1 MMCVMTDLGIPGV
14 GDAQLIASGGSALVY
29 EALSDSGER
38 LAIKVL
44 RGIRGAEVTRR
55 FEREISAAERLEGH
69 PHIMRVHDAGVT
81 AADEPYLV
89 MPLVPGGSL
98 NDELELIGPFSLQQA
113 TRDVAMA
120 ADALEFA
127 HQRGVLHRDIKPGN
141 LLRADDGGIIVTDF
155 GIARVVD
162 AGISSATV
170 GASTPLYAAPE
181 ILAENQASV
190 RSEVYALGALLY
202 ALLAG
207 RAAFSDSDNIWAT
220 MNRVRTE
227 SPRAISGV
235 PAPVMRV
242 IDQAM
247 AKHPADRPASA
258 VQFRDNLRMALTAN
272 TNWMPPL
279 PATTDIALDDVV
291 LGPSQHAPAEQST
304 PVASTVR
311 APLPSSSAA
320 AAPAASAPIG
330 VPVVKAPLGQPS
342 TQQLSI
348 PPVPARHRPAPAM
361 GDAPR
366 RDSTMLKILSGAVV
380 LVLVAGLAW
389 WGTTQLLDP
398 NPVNDETV
406 APPVDNS
413 LPSPDTSAN
422 TQSGSDEQDD
432 AAPAQD
438 DEVIDVLPSSPEIAD
453 TFVSFTGD
461 HYSALLPEGW
471 ALAARDIEEPY
482 GFRSEFVNDS
492 MYLNIDT
499 TPKEQREPGGD
510 IAQSARDI
518 ASGISSASEVRTENV
533 DGLIM
538 HSFTFRNTQGVDS
551 IDIFFEV
558 DGDGYAV
565 VAGSATDPDMA
576 FAIAR
581 LVALSIRS
589 NPA

>member
-1 MMCVMTDLGIPGV
+1 
-14 GDAQLIASGGSALVY
+14 
-29 EALSDSGER
+29 
-38 LAIKVL
+38 
-44 RGIRGAEVTRR
+44 
-55 FEREISAAERLEGH
+55 
-69 PHIMRVHDAGVT
+69 
-81 AADEPYLV
+81 
-89 MPLVPGGSL
+89 
-98 NDELELIGPFSLQQA
+98 
-113 TRDVAMA
+113 
-120 ADALEFA
+120 
-127 HQRGVLHRDIKPGN
+127 
-141 LLRADDGGIIVTDF
+141 
-155 GIARVVD
+155 
-162 AGISSATV
+162 
-170 GASTPLYAAPE
+170 
-181 ILAENQASV
+181 
-190 RSEVYALGALLY
+190 
-202 ALLAG
+202 
-207 RAAFSDSDNIWAT
+207 
-220 MNRVRTE
+220 
-227 SPRAISGV
+227 
-235 PAPVMRV
+235 
-242 IDQAM
+242 
-247 AKHPADRPASA
+247 
-258 VQFRDNLRMALTAN
+258 
-272 TNWMPPL
+272 
-279 PATTDIALDDVV
+279 
-291 LGPSQHAPAEQST
+291 
-304 PVASTVR
+304 
-311 APLPSSSAA
+311 
-320 AAPAASAPIG
+320 
-330 VPVVKAPLGQPS
+330 
-342 TQQLSI
+342 
-348 PPVPARHRPAPAM
+348 
-361 GDAPR
+361 
-366 RDSTMLKILSGAVV
+366 
-380 LVLVAGLAW
+380 
-389 WGTTQLLDP
+389 
-398 NPVNDETV
+398 VNDETV